1 MKPLFSALIIL
12 CTAIILSACQ
22 TETMVLLDEEIA
34 QIHIAA
40 SNGAGDMNAE
50 EILLSI
56 DDKALIATFKN
67 AITTAVKQSSTPEQS
82 TPDYDVM
89 VEYVDGLPTHAIHL
103 WLGEEDEE
111 SKLTYFTNDAVYY
124 TSPKMTN
131 ELRAMLLSP

>member
-1 MKPLFSALIIL
+1 MRVLFSTLTML
-12 CTAIILSACQ
+12 CTILILSACQ

-34 QIHIAA
+34 QIHIAE

-50 EILLSI
+50 GIILTI
-56 DDKALIATFKN
+56 DDEALIATFKK
-67 AITTAVKQSSTPEQS
+67 AILTAVKQSSTPQQS

-103 WLGEEDEE
+103 WLGEEGEE
-111 SKLTYFTNDAVYY
+111 SRLTYFTNDAVYT

-131 ELRAMLLSP
+131 ELRAMLLSQ

>member
-1 MKPLFSALIIL
+1 MRKLFSTLTIL
-12 CTAIILSACQ
+12 CTILILSACQ

-34 QIHIAA
+34 QIHIAE

-50 EILLSI
+50 EILLTI
-56 DDKALIATFKN
+56 DDKELIATFKN

-103 WLGEEDEE
+103 WLGEEGEE
-111 SKLTYFTNDAVYY
+111 SKMTYFTNDAVYY

-131 ELRAMLLSP
+131 ELREMLLSQ